1 MKVKLLSILFF
12 ISVCAFAQNND
23 IWTAFYNPDT
33 DDIGFKNSKGE
44 VMIKPRFRGLISAR
58 KFDKIIALMDDE
70 NFSRVYY
77 MLKNGKTFG
86 KDSTYIFDM
95 TFDCESEGFIRFH
108 DSKTDKVGMFNHEGK
123 IVIPAKYSDL
133 FPVKNGMTIALQ
145 GAHKEYWE
153 KHNEHS
159 GCNHWSW
166 VSGKNILINTKN
178 EILVEDFPEPKSLDI
193 YSLKVIEKPIK
204 DENRINILGKNG
216 KYYSFVDNE
225 KLFKNF
231 IEKLIKNL
239 NKENLLKNSYKEI
252 VYWDEEKGWISAPAK
267 DFIERNYSILS
278 ERLKAYFS
286 KKDYQL
292 SDYTPLTEKIE
303 KEFEHH
309 YNNCDER
316 DINRFPIF
324 NLIISYYEKGKFSH
338 QDHFNFIKTEEGI
351 QFISCTIRNHTLK

>member
-33 DDIGFKNSKGE
+33 DDIGFKNSKG
-44 VMIKPRFRGLISAR
+44 
-58 KFDKIIALMDDE
+58 DKIIALMDDE

-133 FPVKNGMTIALQ
+133 FPMKNGMTIALQ
-145 GAHKEYWE
+145 GAYKEYWE

-166 VSGKNILINTKN
+166 VGGKNVLINSKN
-178 EILVEDFPEPKSLDI
+178 EILVEDFPEPKSLDL
-193 YSLKVIEKPIK
+193 YSLKE
-204 DENRINILGKNG
+204 
-216 KYYSFVDNE
+216 
-225 KLFKNF
+225 
-231 IEKLIKNL
+231 
-239 NKENLLKNSYKEI
+239 
-252 VYWDEEKGWISAPAK
+252 
-267 DFIERNYSILS
+267 
-278 ERLKAYFS
+278 
-286 KKDYQL
+286 
-292 SDYTPLTEKIE
+292 
-303 KEFEHH
+303 
-309 YNNCDER
+309 
-316 DINRFPIF
+316 
-324 NLIISYYEKGKFSH
+324 
-338 QDHFNFIKTEEGI
+338 
-351 QFISCTIRNHTLK
+351 